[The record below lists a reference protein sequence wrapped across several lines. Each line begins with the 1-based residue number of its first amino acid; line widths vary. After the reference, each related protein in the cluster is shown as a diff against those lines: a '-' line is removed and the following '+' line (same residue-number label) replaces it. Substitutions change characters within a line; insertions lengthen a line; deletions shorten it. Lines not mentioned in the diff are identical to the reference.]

1 MSLLQLIRVSVGE
14 VGVQPGS
21 VKMLTTDN
29 LATITAVGYL
39 NGAANQ
45 LQGIDIAPSDVIECL
60 YSFNASTGAG
70 TYAVLTVS
78 ISHGVITLVSS
89 EVIAASTSSATPGT
103 LRALVGNMS
112 GTAAVM
118 TSGNLVGVRGEVDA
132 VGASGGYLYG
142 VQGKVIPTGT
152 LSGSSWS
159 AGVFG
164 QFDLSN
170 ATINAGQIAALW
182 GDMGASGGT
191 FTNVTGARGIAL
203 TNTISTL
210 TLFAMDYR
218 YGKASNLFE
227 LDGSSSTYIA
237 SGGAGGLS
245 GTIKKIAISIDGVQY
260 YIPAATVVS

>member
-118 TSGNLVGVRGEVDA
+118 TSGNLVG
-132 VGASGGYLYG
+132 ASGGYLYG

-182 GDMGASGGT
+182 GDMGASGGA

-203 TNTISTL
+203 TNTISSL